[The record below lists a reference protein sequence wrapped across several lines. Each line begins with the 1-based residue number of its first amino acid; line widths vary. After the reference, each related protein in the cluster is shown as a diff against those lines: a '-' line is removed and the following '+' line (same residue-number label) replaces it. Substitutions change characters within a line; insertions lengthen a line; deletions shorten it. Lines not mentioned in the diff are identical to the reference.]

1 MDSEWILDLTVV
13 SSFIV
18 ASVAGRARSFLKGCR
33 HARVPQPS
41 PSVDT
46 ICSSP
51 FWDRC
56 LIGLQLVQNC
66 YALIAS
72 WLAYDKSDGLKDAV
86 QPVLYRVGAASL
98 RPRCSVLSLYFELL
112 YSLKLIRTK
121 IQVCPTTRNNTW
133 LLDYVALTW
142 RPHSD
147 PRLIKGP
154 LSVCPGT
161 DTTTLLY
168 WYGTVLGSQ
177 LLRVIKDWQKYFLT
191 KFQYNSLVVPLDPSI
206 KPE

>member
-1 MDSEWILDLTVV
+1 MIDKWGDHFNLQSDRKLIQFQCYGPFPTWILSEPVDPEWILDLTVV

-51 FWDRC
+51 FWERC
-56 LIGLQLVQNC
+56 LIVLQLVQNC

-72 WLAYDKSDGLKDAV
+72 WLAYDKSDGLKGAT

-98 RPRCSVLSLYFELL
+98 RPRCSALSLYSEL
-112 YSLKLIRTK
+112 
-121 IQVCPTTRNNTW
+121 P
-133 LLDYVALTW
+133 
-142 RPHSD
+142 
-147 PRLIKGP
+147 
-154 LSVCPGT
+154 
-161 DTTTLLY
+161 
-168 WYGTVLGSQ
+168 
-177 LLRVIKDWQKYFLT
+177 
-191 KFQYNSLVVPLDPSI
+191 
-206 KPE
+206 